1 MVITSTSSSS
11 GPCDTPLTAS
21 GDQTHSSAALAC
33 PVWLGN
39 QECEPTRPR
48 LRTKCTTLD
57 SGVLTPRNQWCNL
70 LQCVEY
76 REAKEVLS
84 LILSL
89 LHFCPLFSLFL
100 QARGG
105 RLVMQEDVRVHNCG
119 HLFSRPHNVT
129 SKAPGKWAFAKCSK
143 GCCIH
148 LHASP
153 TPCISCPL
161 QRGIWQPYPKRS
173 P

>member
-11 GPCDTPLTAS
+11 GLCDTPLTAS

-70 LQCVEY
+70 LQCMEY

-89 LHFCPLFSLFL
+89 LHFCPFFSLSPSARRTTGY
-100 QARGG
+100 ARGHKSAQL
-105 RLVMQEDVRVHNCG
+105 RSFVL
-119 HLFSRPHNVT
+119 
-129 SKAPGKWAFAKCSK
+129 K
-143 GCCIH
+143 
-148 LHASP
+148 
-153 TPCISCPL
+153 TPQCHSQGAGEMGLC
-161 QRGIWQPYPKRS
+161 QVQ
-173 P
+173 